1 MPVTT
6 NKQQFLGQI
15 AATLKK
21 KDKTATAVEAPTR
34 SVLEEV
40 IYAIL
45 REGATTPQADTAFQK
60 IKQVFFDWNE
70 VRVSSVQEVADAL
83 DDLPDAGVKGQR
95 VVSFLQEVFEERYSF
110 DLNDIAKKDGLKRA
124 TKQLARY
131 KGGVTDFS
139 VAWMAQRAF
148 GGHAIPLD
156 APTLRVL
163 YRLGVI
169 DEEQPDDL
177 EAIRGSVEHFIPKAK
192 GIEFTETLIQHAL
205 NTCTVKNP
213 ECSLCPLKTDC
224 PAGQEFLAKAKEK
237 PKPKSR

>member
-1 MPVTT
+1 MATVNRTAQL
-6 NKQQFLGQI
+6 NK
-15 AATLKK
+15 AHKVLKK
-21 KDKTATAVEAPTR
+21 HFKPVSPNPDRP
-34 SVLEEV
+34 VLEQLLFACCLENGAYEPAEEV
-40 IYAIL
+40 FARL
-45 REGATTPQADTAFQK
+45 GET
-60 IKQVFFDWNE
+60 FFDWNE